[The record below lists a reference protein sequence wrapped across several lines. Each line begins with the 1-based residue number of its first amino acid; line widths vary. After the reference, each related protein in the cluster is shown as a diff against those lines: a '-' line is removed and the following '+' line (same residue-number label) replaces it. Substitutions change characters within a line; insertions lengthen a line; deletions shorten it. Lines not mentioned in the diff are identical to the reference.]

1 MGLLFCLGLLN
12 IEVRRIEM
20 EEGKKLNNT
29 KDKDFG
35 LNIIIFGCFV
45 EDLSMFDKGV

>member
-1 MGLLFCLGLLN
+1 
-12 IEVRRIEM
+12 M

-29 KDKDFG
+29 KDNDFG
-35 LNIIIFGCFV
+35 LNINIFGCFV